1 MSDHAAQPS
10 QPVAPAEV
18 RRRKAARNRALATAA
33 SIGCHGLAAVAMF
46 AAYAASAPEPP
57 PPPPIT
63 LSLLQP
69 PAPPAPAPPAS
80 PHAAVEAKP
89 TPAKPKPTHAKPTEH
104 HAMFRHTPTART
116 AELASDDTPGVATT
130 PGLSDAEIAGA
141 ATAESGPPG
150 GACDMARWLQRALRK
165 DPLVQAA
172 VAPATRVN
180 KKAILVWNGDWVL
193 NSGEDGKGLAAVR
206 EAIIW
211 EVGFAPAACRAE
223 HVHGL
228 ILLSLGDG
236 PGTRLAMGGGEWRWG
251 DLVTSRVPVAGH
263 PDGR

>member
-1 MSDHAAQPS
+1 MTDLAGPAPQLPS
-10 QPVAPAEV
+10 PAET
-18 RRRKAARNRALATAA
+18 RRRKAARRRALATAA
-33 SIGCHGLAAVAMF
+33 SVGCHGLAAIALF
-46 AAYAASAPEPP
+46 AAYAASPPEPA

-69 PAPPAPAPPAS
+69 PAPPAPPAS

-104 HAMFRHTPTART
+104 HAMFRHTPTAPS
-116 AELASDDTPGVATT
+116 AELASDDTPGVDTM

-193 NSGEDGKGLAAVR
+193 NTGEDGKGLAAVR
-206 EAIIW
+206 EAIMW

-223 HVHGL
+223 RVHGL